1 MTFKY
6 DKNNLTIEFKDAE
19 KKDMKGKKEKFT
31 NRIQYCKDHI
41 ELKEKHPEYY
51 EDVKINFDS
60 LLTAY
65 SSPSPI
71 DHFYKTVFGMTYS
84 EKMAEQEADKLV
96 SI

>member
-19 KKDMKGKKEKFT
+19 KKDMRGKKEKFT

-51 EDVKINFDS
+51 EDVLINFDN
-60 LLTAY
+60 LLKAY

-71 DHFYKTVFGMTYS
+71 DSFYKTVFGKTYA